1 MIHKTLITSIGLLLL
16 GAAPW
21 ASVQAADAVAGS
33 KLYATNCAAC
43 HGAMAQ
49 GQPYPVRAGANNPS
63 AVQSFI
69 NGVGAM
75 NYLSFLTPT
84 EVADISAA
92 IACLPTN
99 SCVATTPTATPTPMP
114 TATPTPRPTATP
126 TPTAAPTAT
135 PTPRPTATPTPTAG
149 PTATPTPTA
158 APTATPTPRPTATP
172 TPTTAP
178 TPTTTPV
185 SNGASLYQANCAACH
200 GADPKNG
207 VKNIRNG
214 TTASRISSAIS
225 NVSEMRYLV
234 GKFSQ
239 TELAAMASYIVNPS
253 APTPMPTATP
263 TPRPTATPTPTG
275 MPTATPT
282 PRPTATPTPTGMP
295 TATPT
300 PTGMPTATPAPTG
313 MPTATPAPTGMPS
326 PTPTG
331 TPGDAWN
338 KTIIN
343 VLGDEDDLLAAIAD
357 GKLWY
362 IKSGDSQVVYIDP
375 VSQTKVEYKL
385 PSGSK
390 PRDLTD
396 GPDTN
401 GSVWFTE
408 RGTNTI
414 GHIALAGEQM
424 HHAVTTANSGLTGI
438 TKGDGKLWF
447 TETKANKIGVMSA
460 DGMMLNEYPV
470 PTANA
475 GLAYIAGGKDAAWF
489 TEKNVSKLGSIN
501 YSTGNVTEF
510 DLPAGS
516 KPKSV
521 AVNSTSGDVWVTAT
535 GTRKVLRFNAAT
547 GKVDK
552 EYSLPS
558 EQTPDRI
565 LISTAGTV
573 YFSIKDSNNVGVI
586 TPDGTLSFAKLTNS
600 EYDSD
605 DDKKD
610 EKSVRDIA
618 MGADRSIWFTGT
630 SSTSAT
636 SASVGKVSE
645 QSLAAA
651 PVATTPVT
659 TPAVTEAKAGGGCA
673 IGTGKGQFDPT
684 LPALIAGVLL
694 LLRRRSKK
702 Q

>member
-1 MIHKTLITSIGLLLL
+1 MIYKTLITSIGLLLL
-16 GAAPW
+16 AAAPW
-21 ASVQAADAVAGS
+21 STAQAADVVNGKALFASCAGCHSTSSVSTSAS
-33 KLYATNCAAC
+33 KI
-43 HGAMAQ
+43 Q
-49 GQPYPVRAGANNPS
+49 S
-63 AVQSFI
+63 AI
-69 NGVGAM
+69 NSVGAM
-75 NYLSFLTPT
+75 GGFKNLTSAQI
-84 EVADISAA
+84 ADISAYMVCNNA
-92 IACLPTN
+92 GTCAAPTPTPMPT
-99 SCVATTPTATPTPMP
+99 ATPTPRPTATPTPRPTATPTPMP

-126 TPTAAPTAT
+126 TPTS
-135 PTPRPTATPTPTAG
+135 TPTPTG
-149 PTATPTPTA
+149 MPTSTPTPTG
-158 APTATPTPRPTATP
+158 TPT
-172 TPTTAP
+172 
-178 TPTTTPV
+178 
-185 SNGASLYQANCAACH
+185 S
-200 GADPKNG
+200 
-207 VKNIRNG
+207 
-214 TTASRISSAIS
+214 
-225 NVSEMRYLV
+225 
-234 GKFSQ
+234 
-239 TELAAMASYIVNPS
+239 
-253 APTPMPTATP
+253 
-263 TPRPTATPTPTG
+263 TPTPTG

-282 PRPTATPTPTGMP
+282 
-295 TATPT
+295 
-300 PTGMPTATPAPTG
+300 
-313 MPTATPAPTGMPS
+313 PTGMPS

-396 GPDTN
+396 GPDAS
-401 GSVWFTE
+401 GAVWFTE

-460 DGMMLNEYPV
+460 DGKMLNEYAV

-489 TEKNVSKLGSIN
+489 TEKNVGKLGSIN
-501 YSTGNVTEF
+501 YSTGAVTEF

-535 GTRKVLRFNAAT
+535 GTRKVLRFNSAT

-558 EQTPDRI
+558 EQSPDRI
-565 LISTAGTV
+565 LISPAGTV
-573 YFSIKDSNNVGVI
+573 YFSIKDSNNVGI
-586 TPDGTLSFAKLTNS
+586 ISADGTLSFAKLTPS
-600 EYDSD
+600 ELDSNETD
-605 DDKKD
+605 
-610 EKSVRDIA
+610 SVRDIA
-618 MGADRSIWFTGT
+618 MGSDTSIWFTGT
-630 SSTSAT
+630 SSTNAT

-651 PVATTPVT
+651 PVATTPVI
-659 TPAVTEAKAGGGCA
+659 TPAAIEAPKTGGGCA
-673 IGTGKGQFDPT
+673 IGTGQFDPT
-684 LPALIAGVLL
+684 LPALIVGVLM
-694 LLRRRSKK
+694 LLRRRNKK
-702 Q
+702 L